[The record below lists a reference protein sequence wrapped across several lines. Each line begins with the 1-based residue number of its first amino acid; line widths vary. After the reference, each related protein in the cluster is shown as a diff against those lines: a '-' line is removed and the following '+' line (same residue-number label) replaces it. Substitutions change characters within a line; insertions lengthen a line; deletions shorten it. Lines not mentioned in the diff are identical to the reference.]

1 MGFLK
6 KLFGGGKG
14 DKPYVDA
21 RGIYFYAQC
30 DHCGSRVKVRADKE
44 YDLQRVDGGFIWHK
58 TIVDSKCFRRM
69 QAVVHLDRNY
79 HVTGQEISDGRFLT
93 QDEYDALE
101 NPSVTHPT
109 DETRGFG

>member
-6 KLFGGGKG
+6 RLFGGEKSE
-14 DKPYVDA
+14 KPYVDT

-30 DHCGSRVKVRADKE
+30 DKCGSLVRVRADKE
-44 YDLQRVDGGFIWHK
+44 YDLERVDGGFVWHK

-69 QAVVHLDRNY
+69 QAVVHLDSNY
-79 HVTGQEISDGRFLT
+79 HVTNQEISDGRFLT
-93 QDEYDALE
+93 EEEYDAL
-101 NPSVTHPT
+101 NKPADTDPP